1 MAAIHW
7 EAVARA
13 TLDPLAQAQIREDHT
28 WVLPGMSFSSSFLSI
43 LGIHRRES
51 GDVRRLKRELLVCL
65 RQAGIADE
73 YLLARI
79 DMCRS
84 RGDLVL
90 ARADVMQHL
99 AKLVGEQEAN
109 RQLHQLWGN
118 DDLICQMQQRRQA
131 QQSHA
136 NSLRTTKS
144 IHGR

>member
-1 MAAIHW
+1 
-7 EAVARA
+7 
-13 TLDPLAQAQIREDHT
+13 
-28 WVLPGMSFSSSFLSI
+28 MSFSSSFLSI

-84 RGDLVL
+84 RGDLLL

-99 AKLVGEQEAN
+99 SMLVGEQEAD
-109 RQLHQLWGN
+109 RLLHQLWGN
-118 DDLICQMQQRRQA
+118 DDQIRQMQLNRHPRISLSNQSRQA
-131 QQSHA
+131 
-136 NSLRTTKS
+136 KS
-144 IHGR
+144 IHNG

>member
-1 MAAIHW
+1 MAAIRW

-99 AKLVGEQEAN
+99 AKLVGEQEAD

-118 DDLICQMQQRRQA
+118 DDQIRQMQRVERRNA
-131 QQSHA
+131 
-136 NSLRTTKS
+136 TTKRGS
-144 IHGR
+144 PPSVFF

>member
-1 MAAIHW
+1 MAAIRW

-28 WVLPGMSFSSSFLSI
+28 WALPGMSFSSSFLSI

-99 AKLVGEQEAN
+99 AKLVGEQEAD

-118 DDLICQMQQRRQA
+118 DDQIRQMQRVERRNA
-131 QQSHA
+131 
-136 NSLRTTKS
+136 TTKRGS
-144 IHGR
+144 PPSVFF

>member
-1 MAAIHW
+1 MAAIRW

-99 AKLVGEQEAN
+99 AKLVGEQEAD

-118 DDLICQMQQRRQA
+118 DDQIRQMQRVERRNA
-131 QQSHA
+131 
-136 NSLRTTKS
+136 TTKRGS
-144 IHGR
+144 PPPVLF

>member
-1 MAAIHW
+1 MAAIRW

-13 TLDPLAQAQIREDHT
+13 TLDPLAQAQIREDHI
-28 WVLPGMSFSSSFLSI
+28 WALPGMSFSSSFLSI

-99 AKLVGEQEAN
+99 AKLVGEQEAD

-118 DDLICQMQQRRQA
+118 DDQIRQMQRVERRNA
-131 QQSHA
+131 
-136 NSLRTTKS
+136 TTKRGS
-144 IHGR
+144 PPSVFF

>member
-1 MAAIHW
+1 MAAIRW

-99 AKLVGEQEAN
+99 AKLVGEQEAD

-118 DDLICQMQQRRQA
+118 DDQIQQMQLNRHPRISLSNQSRQA
-131 QQSHA
+131 KPIQ
-136 NSLRTTKS
+136 N
-144 IHGR
+144 G

>member
-1 MAAIHW
+1 MAAIRW

-13 TLDPLAQAQIREDHT
+13 TLDPFAQAQIREDHT

-65 RQAGIADE
+65 RQVGIADE

-79 DMCRS
+79 DMCGS
-84 RGDLVL
+84 RGDLLL

-99 AKLVGEQEAN
+99 ARLVGEQEAD

-118 DDLICQMQQRRQA
+118 DDQIRQMQRVERRNA
-131 QQSHA
+131 I
-136 NSLRTTKS
+136 TKRGS
-144 IHGR
+144 PPPVLF

>member
-1 MAAIHW
+1 MAAIRW

-28 WVLPGMSFSSSFLSI
+28 WVLSGMSFSSSFLSI

-65 RQAGIADE
+65 RQVGIADE

-84 RGDLVL
+84 RGDLLL

-99 AKLVGEQEAN
+99 ARLVGEQEAD
-109 RQLHQLWGN
+109 RQLHRLWGN
-118 DDLICQMQQRRQA
+118 DDQIRQMQLNRHPRISLSNQSRQA
-131 QQSHA
+131 
-136 NSLRTTKS
+136 KP
-144 IHGR
+144 IHNG

>member
-1 MAAIHW
+1 VAAIRW

-28 WVLPGMSFSSSFLSI
+28 WALPGMSFSSSFLSI

-99 AKLVGEQEAN
+99 AKLVGEQEAD

-118 DDLICQMQQRRQA
+118 DDQIRQMQRVEQRKGITRR
-131 QQSHA
+131 SSPPPVHF
-136 NSLRTTKS
+136 
-144 IHGR
+144 

>member
-1 MAAIHW
+1 MAAIRW

-13 TLDPLAQAQIREDHT
+13 TLDPLAQAQIREDHI
-28 WVLPGMSFSSSFLSI
+28 WALPGMSFSSSFLSI

-99 AKLVGEQEAN
+99 AKLVGEQEAD

-118 DDLICQMQQRRQA
+118 DDQIQQMQLNRHPRISLSNQSRQA
-131 QQSHA
+131 
-136 NSLRTTKS
+136 KP
-144 IHGR
+144 IHNG

>member
-1 MAAIHW
+1 MAAIRW

-13 TLDPLAQAQIREDHT
+13 TLDPLAQEQIREDHI
-28 WVLPGMSFSSSFLSI
+28 WALPGMSFSSSFLSI

-99 AKLVGEQEAN
+99 AKLVGEQEAD
-109 RQLHQLWGN
+109 RQLHRASSRERGRSEEWPGESG
-118 DDLICQMQQRRQA
+118 MWPGT
-131 QQSHA
+131 A
-136 NSLRTTKS
+136 NS
-144 IHGR
+144 GGW

>member
-1 MAAIHW
+1 MAAIRW

-13 TLDPLAQAQIREDHT
+13 TLDPLAQAQIREDHI
-28 WVLPGMSFSSSFLSI
+28 WALPGMSFSSSFLSI

-118 DDLICQMQQRRQA
+118 DDLICQMQQRRQT

-144 IHGR
+144 IYGR

>member
-1 MAAIHW
+1 
-7 EAVARA
+7 
-13 TLDPLAQAQIREDHT
+13 
-28 WVLPGMSFSSSFLSI
+28 MSFSSSFLSI

-99 AKLVGEQEAN
+99 AKLVGEQEAD

-118 DDLICQMQQRRQA
+118 DDQIRQMQRVERRNA
-131 QQSHA
+131 
-136 NSLRTTKS
+136 TTKRGS
-144 IHGR
+144 PPSVFF